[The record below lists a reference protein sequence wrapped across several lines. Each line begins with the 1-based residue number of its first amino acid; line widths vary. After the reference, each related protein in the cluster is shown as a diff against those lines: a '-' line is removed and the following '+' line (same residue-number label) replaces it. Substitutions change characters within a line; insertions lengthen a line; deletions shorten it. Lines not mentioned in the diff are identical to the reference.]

1 MHLWLGK
8 RGWCLLRRQRAI
20 FEKRKVC
27 SYVSIIEEKG
37 LIKWAII
44 LLGRWAPVGFG
55 KCCRDRGLVR
65 GRKSYCKNF
74 GWGLWCSLHHSQSS
88 KGCFSWIF
96 LKDMLTSRNGN
107 VISERRFYYY
117 FTTIVSKHGDSLF
130 SWSCILSFY
139 NYWANLSNVLY
150 PL

>member
-8 RGWCLLRRQRAI
+8 RGWCLLRRQWDF
-20 FEKRKVC
+20 FEKCKVC
-27 SYVSIIEEKG
+27 SYASIIEEKG

-107 VISERRFYYY
+107 VISERSSTIILQLLLVNMETHCFLDHASFH
-117 FTTIVSKHGDSLF
+117 FTIIGP
-130 SWSCILSFY
+130 I
-139 NYWANLSNVLY
+139 
-150 PL
+150 